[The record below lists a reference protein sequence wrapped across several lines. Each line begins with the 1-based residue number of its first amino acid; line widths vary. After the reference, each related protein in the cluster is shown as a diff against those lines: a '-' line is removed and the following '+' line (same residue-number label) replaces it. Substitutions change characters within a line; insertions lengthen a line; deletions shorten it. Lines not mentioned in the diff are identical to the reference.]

1 MPDEF
6 QIIISA
12 LLIALVF
19 VGVHLG
25 SHKIYGFSK
34 KHKQSVLSFSGGIA
48 ASFVFLDLLP
58 SLQNAD
64 PHLQAVFGNTPL
76 IIIFLEKAI
85 FAVAFIGF
93 ITFFALEYLAFKSR
107 YAKLDKNKQNM
118 KNISA
123 SRPVF
128 YIHLGLI
135 AWVSLII
142 TYSLRFE
149 VQTTGLGVILYTVA
163 LSLHFFV
170 SDRAMEEHYQK
181 LYVKYGRYVLAIIP
195 LIGWS
200 LSILFPERISEA
212 YVLLAFVAG
221 VVLFNV
227 VKNEI
232 PNIGRGSPLWFFA
245 GALFYSVILLMI
257 PWVG

>member
-1 MPDEF
+1 MPDESK
-6 QIIISA
+6 IIISA
-12 LLIALVF
+12 LLIALIF

-34 KHKQSVLSFSGGIA
+34 KHKQSVLSLSGGIA
-48 ASFVFLDLLP
+48 ASFVFLVLLP

-64 PHLQAVFGNTPL
+64 PHLHAIFSNNPL

-85 FAVAFIGF
+85 FAVAFMGF
-93 ITFFALEYLAFKSR
+93 MAFFALEYMAFKSR
-107 YAKLDKNKQNM
+107 HTKLEENKQNIN
-118 KNISA
+118 NISA
-123 SRPVF
+123 QKPVF
-128 YIHLGLI
+128 YVHLGLI

-163 LSLHFFV
+163 LSLHFFI

-181 LYVKYGRYVLAIIP
+181 LYVKYGRYILAIIP
-195 LIGWS
+195 ILGWS
-200 LSILFPERISEA
+200 LSVLFPERVSEA

-227 VKNEI
+227 IKDEI
-232 PNIGRGSPLWFFA
+232 PSIGRGKPLWFFA